1 MKNNYLKIIHSFAKK
16 LNEATDTQVV
26 VLPSEVK
33 SEKFHFELSLL
44 PHPIF
49 VGNGRTRIRLKATL
63 FAEIPPTNE
72 AINDC
77 LTRSVKIGWYFDEVQ
92 NFTIDADNK
101 FYGLCFATAISEDE
115 NAFMDF
121 IDPRSYSYTENWILE
136 LEFAQDKIDELGD

>member
-16 LNEATDTQVV
+16 LHEATDTQVV

-63 FAEIPPTNE
+63 FAEIPPSNE

-77 LTRSVKIGWYFDEVQ
+77 LERSVKIGWYFDEAQ
-92 NFTIDADNK
+92 PFPIDVEKD
-101 FYGLCFATAISEDE
+101 FYGTCFATALNEDE
-115 NAFMDF
+115 DAFLDF
-121 IDPRSYSYTENWILE
+121 LDQRSYSYTENWILE
-136 LEFAQDKIDELGD
+136 LEFSQDKIEVLGN